1 MVAASGTRSW
11 CEPPQMLMAAM
22 GIRLICIILYTFS
35 HSPRSVLPV
44 NVNDTMTI
52 RDSRVV
58 GVAHV
63 SAALKAEEKNS

>member
-1 MVAASGTRSW
+1 
-11 CEPPQMLMAAM
+11 MAAM

-44 NVNDTMTI
+44 NVNDSMTI